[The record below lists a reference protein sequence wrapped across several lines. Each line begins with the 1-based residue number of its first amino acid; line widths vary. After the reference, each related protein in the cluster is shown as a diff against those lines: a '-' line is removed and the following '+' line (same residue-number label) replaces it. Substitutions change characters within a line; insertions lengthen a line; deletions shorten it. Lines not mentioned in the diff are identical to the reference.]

1 MGNLTILFM
10 DCRSHSLAA
19 SPQLLHK
26 TGSTKCILLRMSCW
40 SQEPGYTIRKDCS
53 FSVQATMH
61 APLSFFDTT
70 PVGRI
75 VNRSL
80 TSLNQHSVDISFN
93 FDQHCWHFQSAGSP
107 LIWTHWTRASQP
119 RWPTSSTAPRRS
131 SQSWCFSS
139 KTFRQ
144 AKHEILITNLDLHQ
158 VFVSILIPHL
168 LIGLFPFALALAAL
182 QVSESCHCHPEGKF
196 KRKLVQVFFSRSKCQ
211 VMQQR
216 DKDSLIWSRSL
227 KRIR

>member
-1 MGNLTILFM
+1 M
-10 DCRSHSLAA
+10 HLA
-19 SPQLLHK
+19 PYVLL
-26 TGSTKCILLRMSCW
+26 
-40 SQEPGYTIRKDCS
+40 EPGARASQRPKSGKTVLSLSRQPC
-53 FSVQATMH
+53 T
-61 APLSFFDTT
+61 PLS
-70 PVGRI
+70 V
-75 VNRSL
+75 SL
-80 TSLNQHSVDISFN
+80 TRHQLVGLLTGLNQHSVDISFN

-182 QVSESCHCHPEGKF
+182 QVSCRCHQEGKI

>member
-1 MGNLTILFM
+1 M
-10 DCRSHSLAA
+10 HLA
-19 SPQLLHK
+19 PYVLL
-26 TGSTKCILLRMSCW
+26 
-40 SQEPGYTIRKDCS
+40 EPGARASQRPKSGKTVLSLSRQPC
-53 FSVQATMH
+53 T
-61 APLSFFDTT
+61 PLS
-70 PVGRI
+70 V
-75 VNRSL
+75 SL
-80 TSLNQHSVDISFN
+80 TRHQLVGLLTGLNQHSVDISFN
-93 FDQHCWHFQSAGSP
+93 FNQHCWHFQSAGSP

-144 AKHEILITNLDLHQ
+144 AKHEIQ
-158 VFVSILIPHL
+158 ILTFIRFLSPSWS
-168 LIGLFPFALALAAL
+168 PTSWLAFSPLPLPLPPCRWVRDVVAI
-182 QVSESCHCHPEGKF
+182 QK
-196 KRKLVQVFFSRSKCQ
+196 KLVQVFFSRSKCQ